1 MDENLDK
8 SDALIRFFR
17 EREKELECL
26 YRIEGILKESDAD
39 LENVYFNIIEVIP
52 SGWQFPEL
60 CQAEIRIES
69 RNYQLPD
76 FSETEWLS
84 TVKMWEK

>member
-8 SDALIRFFR
+8 PEVLIRFFR

-26 YRIEGILKESDAD
+26 YRIEEILKEPEAD
-39 LENVYFNIIEVIP
+39 LESVYFNIISVIP
-52 SGWQFPEL
+52 SGWQFPEF

-69 RNYQLPD
+69 KNYQLPG
-76 FSETEWLS
+76 
-84 TVKMWEK
+84 